1 MTTTTTTKSFL
12 TENQVEF
19 IKEVEMDALSML
31 DNGFSVSET
40 HEYLNDNYGEVL
52 PYELVRM
59 ILNSAENLVSE

>member
-1 MTTTTTTKSFL
+1 MTTTKTFRSFL

>member
-1 MTTTTTTKSFL
+1 MTTTTTKSFL

>member
-1 MTTTTTTKSFL
+1 MTTTTKSFL

>member
-31 DNGFSVSET
+31 DSGFSVSET

-59 ILNSAENLVSE
+59 ILNSAENLASE

>member
-1 MTTTTTTKSFL
+1 MTTTTTKSFL

-59 ILNSAENLVSE
+59 ILNSAENLASE